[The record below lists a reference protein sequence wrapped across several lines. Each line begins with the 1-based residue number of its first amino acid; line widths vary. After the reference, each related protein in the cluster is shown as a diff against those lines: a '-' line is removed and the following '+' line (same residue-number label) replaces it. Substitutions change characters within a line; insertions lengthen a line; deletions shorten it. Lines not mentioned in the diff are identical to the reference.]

1 MCCSTFFALENGQII
16 RSPVQVLSCIHDL
29 AKRPVPRAAV
39 SNRPRM
45 QRDITGAI
53 DRNQQRLA
61 CMIEV
66 SPDRLALT
74 SVSVAQLADQ
84 FDTLGSYALFP
95 RSGAM

>member
-1 MCCSTFFALENGQII
+1 
-16 RSPVQVLSCIHDL
+16 
-29 AKRPVPRAAV
+29 
-39 SNRPRM
+39 M